1 VRQAT
6 WPPPVIVQKRLQLK
20 NLEQMLKGFDATKVP
35 NGSEIEAAL
44 VRHVVVQCAG
54 HIESVRDTVADF
66 YCKHQSSPRVAR
78 RIQKHLRSGQGVLPQ
93 QVDDFVRSF
102 EPEWA
107 DELAAMLSDDPDGF
121 GTTVADS
128 LGKLVTARK
137 KVAHGDGVAVQ
148 TKHALDWVKTALTV
162 DSWLVARFNPH

>member
-1 VRQAT
+1 MSAT

-20 NLEQMLKGFDATKVP
+20 NLEQMLQGFDPARVD

-66 YCKHQSSPRVAR
+66 YCKHQSSPRVVR
-78 RIQKHLRSGQGVLPQ
+78 RIQKHLRTGQGVTPQ

-107 DELAAMLSDDPDGF
+107 DDLAAMMRDDPHDT
-121 GTTVADS
+121 GTSVADS

-137 KVAHGDGVAVQ
+137 KVAHGDGVAVH
-148 TKHALDWVKTALTV
+148 TKHALEWVKTALTV
-162 DSWLVARFNPH
+162 DTWLVAKFNPN